1 VGNDPGESPPIL
13 KGFDQLIGQ
22 GNAPGNCA
30 PNKWPIVNLSDPRA
44 VVMIITAPIDLQ
56 DQTGSAGQQ
65 IPIRD
70 FAVFYVTGWSSKVSG
85 FPNGGV
91 QGCNNNDPAPP
102 GAVDGEIW
110 GHWTSVAVPAG
121 LGTGNG
127 KICATTQLGN
137 CIAVLTR

>member
-1 VGNDPGESPPIL
+1 MV
-13 KGFDQLIGQ
+13 
-22 GNAPGNCA
+22 
-30 PNKWPIVNLSDPRA
+30 
-44 VVMIITAPIDLQ
+44 ITAPLDLQ
-56 DQTGSAGQQ
+56 DQTGSSGQQ

-91 QGCNNNDPAPP
+91 KGCNNNDPAPA

-127 KICATTQLGN
+127 KICATNGFGN